1 MLKWFKQLGAALA
14 AVVLMAGA
22 AQAATVIDFRT
33 GDALTGGS
41 VTWDGTTLI
50 GDNIPIGKVAVTG
63 APDATTNGVWV
74 VSGTAQDSLGNFY
87 GSLDFN
93 TAENFITITGCVEA
107 PLNVGNDGGECQPV
121 ALMDGTFQSWTV
133 GSNGLLSASGLD
145 TKSAELLEAIGWTVD
160 VPWTFF
166 GFALTTEPL
175 NDDGVPVSV
184 ISVDIKNTPVPEPAT
199 MMLLGTGLLAAFRA
213 RRRQQA

>member
-1 MLKWFKQLGAALA
+1 MLRCLKYLGAAVA
-14 AVVLMAGA
+14 AVVLMTGS

-33 GDALTGGS
+33 GNALTGGS

-50 GDNIPIGKVAVTG
+50 GEDIPIGKVAITG
-63 APDATTNGVWV
+63 TAAGMGVWD
-74 VSGTAQDSLGNFY
+74 VSGFAPDSLGNFY

-93 TAENFITITGCVEA
+93 TAENFITITGCVA
-107 PLNVGNDGGECQPV
+107 VLGVGTDSGQCQPV
-121 ALMDGTFQSWTV
+121 ALMDGSFQSWTV
-133 GSNGLLSASGLD
+133 GSDGLLSASGFD
-145 TKSAELLEAIGWTVD
+145 TKSNELLDAIGFPLD

-166 GFALTTEPL
+166 GFALTTTSL
-175 NDDGVPVSV
+175 NDDGIPVSV
-184 ISVDIKNTPVPEPAT
+184 ISVDIKNSPVPEPAT